1 MAIGEA
7 EVQRQVG
14 GRGVFAVVRLDVVL
28 GGPRLH
34 FALSVDD
41 SVLRDPG
48 AAQYVAAVT
57 TGTRYAWEKVDR
69 FALET
74 GVAVRVLDVLPLAV
88 DTTEIT
94 MVYAAALA
102 MWDGM
107 KLRPAVP
114 VEIEAETQSLR
125 FPI

>member
-1 MAIGEA
+1 MAVGEA
-7 EVQRQVG
+7 KVRRQVS

-28 GGPRLH
+28 GGPRRH

-41 SVLRDPG
+41 AVLRDPG

-57 TGTRYAWEKVDR
+57 TGARYAWEKVDR

-74 GVAVRVLDVLPLAV
+74 GVAVRVLAITPLAV

-107 KLRPAVP
+107 KLDPTAPVP
-114 VEIEAETQSLR
+114 RQVG
-125 FPI
+125 